1 MFTAVGSQMPI
12 NPYITPSSSPAP
24 KPSAKPTN
32 IRISPT
38 SMFLSIRIKMASPT
52 ATLDASTQH
61 YHGNPS
67 RSDKIAIIGL
77 TVGMAVLFLL
87 FIAPC
92 CCLQYLAH
100 RQQKK
105 EQRKEIQERA
115 TRAARL
121 NVAAGNGSTAEQ
133 V

>member
-38 SMFLSIRIKMASPT
+38 SMFLSITIKMASPT

-87 FIAPC
+87 FIVPC

-105 EQRKEIQERA
+105 EQRKEVQERA